1 MYYNK
6 KNTSIGQKLINSSA
20 LSIFDFKSQEVRVL
34 NIDGK
39 YWFVAKDVLKAI
51 KSTTTVTAVE
61 EMVSKDL
68 GKGYVVNQPVLTNG
82 GEQQI
87 ICLSEPALT
96 LFISRSRTEL
106 GRQMNIW
113 IHEEVLPS
121 IRKTGA
127 YIQPN
132 LIEEPKPLILPPAD
146 VRVSNLANAL
156 NFLGID
162 VTNPRWASGIKDLV
176 IDILGVAQPLLP
188 VKEEKWRGV
197 VEIALDLG
205 FNQAHK
211 LEIRSSLG
219 KYISKQAKKL
229 NLERKQEERLCNGT
243 NRLIWLYKETNE
255 LFELITN
262 YFTKA

>member
-1 MYYNK
+1 M
-6 KNTSIGQKLINSSA
+6 NSSA
-20 LSIFDFKSQEVRVL
+20 LSVFDFKSQEVRIL
-34 NIDGK
+34 NIDGEP
-39 YWFVAKDVLKAI
+39 WFVAKDVLDAI
-51 KSTTTVTAVE
+51 SSKTKVTDLKNLIIE
-61 EMVSKDL
+61 EL
-68 GKGYVVNQPVLTNG
+68 GETFVTNG
-82 GEQQI
+82 VVLDNLGRKNEMLI
-87 ICLSEPALT
+87 LSEAALT
-96 LFISRSRTEL
+96 MFISRSRTEL
-106 GRQMNIW
+106 GKQMNKW
-113 IHEEVLPS
+113 IHSEVLPL
-121 IRKTGA
+121 IRKTG
-127 YIQPN
+127 YYVQPN

-162 VTNPRWASGIKDLV
+162 ATNPRWSSGIKDLV

-188 VKEEKWRGV
+188 AKEDKWRGV

-243 NRLIWLYKETNE
+243 NRLIWLYKETDK
-255 LFELITN
+255 LLELITN
-262 YFTKA
+262 YFTEV

>member
-1 MYYNK
+1 M
-6 KNTSIGQKLINSSA
+6 SSSA
-20 LSIFDFKSQEVRVL
+20 LSVFDFQSKEVRVL
-34 NIDGK
+34 NLSGK
-39 YWFVAKDVLKAI
+39 YWFVARDVLRAI
-51 KSTTTVTAVE
+51 KSSTTVTAVE

-68 GKGYVVNQPVLTNG
+68 GKGYATTQPVLTNG
-82 GEQQI
+82 GEQQL

-106 GRQMNIW
+106 GKQMNIW

-121 IRKTGA
+121 IRKTG
-127 YIQPN
+127 YYVQPT

-162 VTNPRWASGIKDLV
+162 ATNPRWSSGIKDLV

-188 VKEEKWRGV
+188 ANEEKWRGV

-205 FNQAHK
+205 FSHAHK

-243 NRLIWLYKETNE
+243 SRLIWLYKETDE
-255 LFELITN
+255 LLEIITN
-262 YFTKA
+262 YFTEV